1 MGLIT
6 LIAMM
11 SLPET
16 LATNDRYKWALTIGG
31 LSYGGVLLWL
41 ALRKP
46 RPWFAWVSCAIDVSL
61 ASATLAVFV
70 LAGEPMGVINNR
82 FLFETY
88 YFTLISAVLR
98 YDWRLCAFT
107 TLLALGEYLGLTAYI
122 AAHWDLT
129 TLSSPSF
136 GQYDPKVSVNRMLLF
151 AASGVTAST
160 VAQWARHL
168 RLLIGTDHLTGLS
181 QRRPFLERIDE
192 ELLRAAPRHGTL
204 SVALFDLDEFK
215 QFNDKFGHLAGDRA
229 LQLLA
234 TCLRTS
240 VRTTDLVA
248 RFGGEEFVV
257 AFPRMDVDLA
267 TRRVE
272 TLRLE
277 LSQVAIPVGSATY
290 RLTISAGVASWPAD
304 GATFDAV
311 LEKADERLY
320 EAKRSGRNRVV
331 GPPPAQLASVTKLP
345 KAQ

>member
-6 LIAMM
+6 LIAVM

-16 LATNDRYKWALTIGG
+16 VATNDRYKWALTIGG
-31 LSYGGVLLWL
+31 LSYGGLLLWL

-192 ELLRAAPRHGTL
+192 ELLRAAPRNGTL

-272 TLRLE
+272 SLRLE

>member
-6 LIAMM
+6 LIAVM
-11 SLPET
+11 SLPDTFAERDPYRWGLT
-16 LATNDRYKWALTIGG
+16 LGALAYGGG
-31 LSYGGVLLWL
+31 LFWL
-41 ALRKP
+41 ANRKP
-46 RPWFAWVSCAIDVSL
+46 RPWFAWVSCAVDVSL

-70 LAGEPMGVINNR
+70 FAGEPMGVINNR

-107 TLLALGEYLGLTAYI
+107 TLLALAEYFGLVGYI
-122 AAHWDLT
+122 AAHWDLS
-129 TLSSPSF
+129 TLTSVNF
-136 GQYDPKVSVNRMLLF
+136 GSYDPKVSVNRMLLF

-192 ELLRAAPRHGTL
+192 ELLRAAPRNGTL

-215 QFNDKFGHLAGDRA
+215 KFNDEFGHLAGDRA

-257 AFPRMDVDLA
+257 AFPRMDVELA

-272 TLRLE
+272 TLRTE
-277 LSQVAIPVGSATY
+277 LGQVSIPVGQATY
-290 RLTISAGVASWPAD
+290 SLTVSAGVASWPAD
-304 GATFDAV
+304 GATFDSV
-311 LEKADERLY
+311 LQKADERLY
-320 EAKRSGRNRVV
+320 EAKRTGRNRIV
-331 GPPPAQLASVTKLP
+331 GPPQTQLASVTRLP
-345 KAQ
+345 KAK